1 MEENT
6 RGVNKLLIK
15 APALTTGTLM
25 KMSVKHNIHD
35 SETRVWNVKKHYV
48 FIKSIK
54 VFYKTKEVCFSSC
67 SAPFTLTKWIQIQN
81 TY

>member
-35 SETRVWNVKKHYV
+35 SETECGMSR
-48 FIKSIK
+48 
-54 VFYKTKEVCFSSC
+54 
-67 SAPFTLTKWIQIQN
+67 N
-81 TY
+81 TMFL